1 MTDPVNPHSQP
12 HHQPK
17 ESSTNPASNFS
28 DAKKNM
34 NLSPDQLETLRS
46 SNLNESS
53 PAVSGGNDEDLVEGP
68 WASVLPPGTTKA
80 EFRQFLQT
88 LTSSIVYAIKKD
100 TEKAHETQ
108 IKLKKVIEGEDPDE
122 S

>member
-12 HHQPK
+12 QHQPK

-53 PAVSGGNDEDLVEGP
+53 PAVSGGNDEDLVDQ
-68 WASVLPPGTTKA
+68 
-80 EFRQFLQT
+80 R
-88 LTSSIVYAIKKD
+88 
-100 TEKAHETQ
+100 
-108 IKLKKVIEGEDPDE
+108 
-122 S
+122 